1 MDTMMLEQMQWIIMG
16 VMVLLMIILLIL
28 FIVQAVKL
36 KRLRRKYDLMMEG
49 TGVKDLEDIIIE
61 MKEHIYALR
70 EGQMEHSKQVN
81 GIHQH
86 MKKMKSNVGFLRYNP
101 FQGNGSDLSFSLAI
115 VNDEQD
121 GIVLSALHSR
131 ENTYVYAKPV
141 EQGDSKY
148 PLSPEEMEVLNLAQR
163 KS

>member
-16 VMVLLMIILLIL
+16 VMALLMIIVLIM

-49 TGVKDLEDIIIE
+49 TGVNGLEDIIIE

-70 EGQMEHSKQVN
+70 EGQMEHSNQVN
-81 GIHQH
+81 GIHQQ

-101 FQGNGSDLSFSLAI
+101 FQGHGADLSFSLAI

-121 GIVLSALHSR
+121 GIVLSGLHSR
-131 ENTYVYAKPV
+131 DNTYLYAKPV
-141 EQGDSKY
+141 EQGESKY
-148 PLSPEEMEVLNLAQR
+148 PLSTEEMEALNLAQR

>member
-1 MDTMMLEQMQWIIMG
+1 MDTMTLEQMQWMIMG
-16 VMVLLMIILLIL
+16 VMVLLMVVLLIM
-28 FIVQAVKL
+28 FIAQAVKL
-36 KRLRRKYDLMMEG
+36 KKLRRKYDLMMEG
-49 TGVKDLEDIIIE
+49 TGVNDLENIIIE

-70 EGQMEHSKQVN
+70 EEQSEHTKQVS
-81 GIHQH
+81 GIHQQ

-141 EQGDSKY
+141 EQGESKY
-148 PLSPEEMEVLNLAQR
+148 PLSPEEMEALNLAQR
-163 KS
+163 KN